1 MQRLANK
8 VAVITGGTGG
18 IGLAAARLFVAEGAK
33 VVLVDLDSAAL
44 ARAVA
49 ELDAER
55 ALGVAADVSDAA
67 QVEAYVRRA
76 MEAHGRI
83 DVFFNNAGI
92 EGAVG
97 PIVDYPVE
105 MFDKV
110 MAVNVRGVFLGL
122 KYVIPAMAKGG
133 GGSIIITSS
142 LGGLRGVPK
151 LSAYIA
157 SKHAV
162 VGLMKSAALECA
174 PLGIRVNTI
183 NPSPIATRM
192 MESLE
197 AGYAPG
203 ATALV
208 KKKMEAAVPL
218 RRYGEPEEVAALALF
233 LASDEASYITGNS
246 YPIDGG
252 MSAA

>member
-44 ARAVA
+44 ERAVA
-49 ELDAER
+49 ELGAER

>member
-1 MQRLANK
+1 MQRLHNK

-18 IGLAAARLFVAEGAK
+18 IGLAAGKLFATEGAQ
-33 VVLVDLDSAAL
+33 VVLVDLDQGAL
-44 ARAVA
+44 DRAVA
-49 ELDAER
+49 DIGA
-55 ALGVAADVSDAA
+55 AHAMGVAADVTDPA
-67 QVEAYVRRA
+67 QVEAYVAATLAR
-76 MEAHGRI
+76 HGRL

-97 PIVDYPVE
+97 PIVDYPLAV
-105 MFDKV
+105 FDQV

-133 GGSIIITSS
+133 GGSIVITSS

-151 LSAYIA
+151 LGAYIA

-174 PLGIRVNTI
+174 QHNIRVNTI

-192 MESLE
+192 IEAIE

-218 RRYGEPEEVAALALF
+218 RRYGQPHEVAQLALF
-233 LASDEASYITGNS
+233 LASDEAAYITGNS